1 MSMMLTLQLPLWG
14 SLNFTT
20 SVRLTHTWITTVR
33 QLPTDM
39 MLTFTLR
46 VWDSQLHNRLRDT
59 HTHIHNWVTTM
70 RFTHNYATGVR
81 LTITQ
86 WSKAHSHSYLSYHHE
101 AHSHLCYMCKAKFCN
116 RCEAHSQL
124 HYRCEARSHYIKC
137 VTWVTTIRFT
147 VMLCVYGSLTFTS
160 TMLTRV
166 TTVRLTHSFTMSVRL
181 THTWVT
187 TVRLTVTHGYDAL
200 FYVTS
205 TYETHNY
212 TIV

>member
-1 MSMMLTLQLPLWG
+1 MSLTHRYVCKAKLCNRCEAHSQLHYRCEVRSHYMKCVTWVTTIRFTVMLCVWLTHIYEYDANSWVTTVRLTH
-14 SLNFTT
+14 NFTT

-70 RFTHNYATGVR
+70 TFTHNYATGVR

-101 AHSHLCYMCKAKFCN
+101 AHS
-116 RCEAHSQL
+116 Q
-124 HYRCEARSHYIKC
+124 
-137 VTWVTTIRFT
+137 
-147 VMLCVYGSLTFTS
+147 
-160 TMLTRV
+160 
-166 TTVRLTHSFTMSVRL
+166 
-181 THTWVT
+181 
-187 TVRLTVTHGYDAL
+187 
-200 FYVTS
+200 
-205 TYETHNY
+205 
-212 TIV
+212 